1 MNELVNLRARLYK
14 NKGNHKELLCNM
26 LNKFKYLYSYIVYDK
41 KEYWQV
47 DILYS
52 KTKQYNTIPVDK
64 LISEV
69 IKAESIKDKSLQLSD
84 NICTYCQPPLE
95 ILLVTYKPLIY
106 KLAVQQ
112 HQYWPQVELED
123 LLQMCNMRICVL
135 YQQGYYIHKNL
146 LTRSFVNDVLM
157 FLRPEKRK
165 PRVDSLDQM
174 LISNDGENNI
184 SLVETIEDEHAQDEL
199 NEIIDEA
206 DGITVEQEIKNKMLE
221 VIKEFITPRMYD
233 QLLREYGN
241 KTTSNNTRVM
251 VNRLK
256 SQLKDLGITVR
267 TITDQVVKRS

>member
-14 NKGNHKELLCNM
+14 NENNHKELLHNM
-26 LNKFKYLYSYIVYDK
+26 LNKFTYLYSYIMYDK

-52 KTKQYNTIPVDK
+52 KIKQYNTIPVDK
-64 LISEV
+64 LINEV
-69 IKAESIKDKSLQLSD
+69 IKAENTKDKSLQLSD
-84 NICTYCQPPLE
+84 NIRAYCQPPLE

-184 SLVETIEDEHAQDEL
+184 SLAETIEDEHAQDEL

>member
-1 MNELVNLRARLYK
+1 MNELINLRVQLYK
-14 NKGNHKELLCNM
+14 NRNNHEKLLHDLLDKYN
-26 LNKFKYLYSYIVYDK
+26 YLYSYIVYDK

-52 KTKQYNTIPVDK
+52 KTKQYNTIPANK
-64 LISEV
+64 LIEEV
-69 IKAESIKDKSLQLSD
+69 IKSETVHDKSLQLSN

-157 FLRPEKRK
+157 FLRPDKRK

-174 LISNDGENNI
+174 LMSTDGENNVT
-184 SLVETIEDEHAQDEL
+184 LVDTIEDEHAQDEL

>member
-1 MNELVNLRARLYK
+1 MNELVNLRTQLYK
-14 NKGNHKELLCNM
+14 NENNHKELLCNM
-26 LNKFKYLYSYIVYDK
+26 LNKFKYLYSYIMYDK
-41 KEYWQV
+41 QTFWQV

-64 LISEV
+64 LINEV
-69 IKAESIKDKSLQLSD
+69 IKAENVKDRSLQLSD

-95 ILLVTYKPLIY
+95 ILFVTYKPLIY

-184 SLVETIEDEHAQDEL
+184 SLVETIEDERAQDEL

>member
-14 NKGNHKELLCNM
+14 KENNHCNLLHNM
-26 LNKFKYLYSYIVYDK
+26 LDKFKYLYSYIVYDK
-41 KEYWQV
+41 LEYWQV

-52 KTKQYNTIPVDK
+52 KTKQYNTIPVNK
-64 LISEV
+64 LIEQVINSE
-69 IKAESIKDKSLQLSD
+69 KNPDKSLQLSN
-84 NICTYCQPPLE
+84 NICGYCQPPLE

-157 FLRPEKRK
+157 FLRPDKRK

-174 LISNDGENNI
+174 LMSTDGENNVT
-184 SLVETIEDEHAQDEL
+184 LVDTIEDEHAQDEL
-199 NEIIDEA
+199 DEIIDEA

>member
-1 MNELVNLRARLYK
+1 MNELVNLRTQLYK
-14 NKGNHKELLCNM
+14 NENNHKELLCNM
-26 LNKFKYLYSYIVYDK
+26 LNKFKYLYSYIMYDK
-41 KEYWQV
+41 QTFWQV

-64 LISEV
+64 LINEV
-69 IKAESIKDKSLQLSD
+69 IKAENVKDRSLQLSD
-84 NICTYCQPPLE
+84 NISTYCQPPLE

-112 HQYWPQVELED
+112 RQYWPQVELED

-165 PRVDSLDQM
+165 PHVDSLDQM

-184 SLVETIEDEHAQDEL
+184 SLVETIEDERAQDEL